1 MTNKKNWQQRQQEA
15 KELKMFK
22 KINRLSLSAGVNK
35 FGTTRQQVATKM
47 LPVLPAKTR
56 AVATIGGLETRV
68 NTGLHRVVANVV
80 AVATCKATSL
90 NSLFTNTAEAYPS

>member
-1 MTNKKNWQQRQQEA
+1 MTTKKNWQQRQQEA
-15 KELKMFK
+15 KELKIFK

-35 FGTTRQQVATKM
+35 FGTKRQQVATKM

-56 AVATIGGLETRV
+56 ALATSGGFETPV
-68 NTGLHRVVANVV
+68 NTGLHHVVANVA

-90 NSLFTNTAEAYPS
+90 NSLFTTTAEAYQS